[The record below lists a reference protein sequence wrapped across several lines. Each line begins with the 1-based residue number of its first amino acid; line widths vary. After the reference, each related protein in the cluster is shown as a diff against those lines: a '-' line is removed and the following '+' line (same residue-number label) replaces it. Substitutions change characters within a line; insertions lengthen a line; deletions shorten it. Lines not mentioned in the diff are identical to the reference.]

1 QPGALNASPLS
12 SPTAVLTG
20 RRIDASWRV
29 AAFSP
34 ARGWSLVT
42 AFPSP
47 ATTPACA
54 KPIPGSKVPTCY
66 FAPCYLAPLPV
77 RPFRSAT
84 NAGSPR
90 PRPPH
95 CFWPV
100 AASPN
105 SPAGCAS
112 CLHSP
117 LGLLPPS
124 GSKRSAEFAAC
135 QARLPN
141 PPDFLSL
148 PAARLLSLDISATD
162 HRSRSATFP
171 EACCSS
177 NLLEPLPLCPHNGF
191 SSIVFLGAG
200 ALFLKLFAPCF

>member
-1 QPGALNASPLS
+1 MLPGAPQ
-12 SPTAVLTG
+12 PF
-20 RRIDASWRV
+20 
-29 AAFSP
+29 FSP
-34 ARGWSLVT
+34 YRGWSLVT

-66 FAPCYLAPLPV
+66 SAPCCLLPLPV

-84 NAGSPR
+84 RTGSPQSW
-90 PRPPH
+90 PPH
-95 CFWPV
+95 SFGPV
-100 AASPN
+100 AASTC
-105 SPAGCAS
+105 SPAGFAS

-148 PAARLLSLDISATD
+148 PAARLLSLDISAAD
-162 HRSRSATFP
+162 HRSWSATFP

-177 NLLEPLPLCPHNGF
+177 NLLEPPLICPYNGF
-191 SSIVFLGAG
+191 SSI
-200 ALFLKLFAPCF
+200 LF

>member
-1 QPGALNASPLS
+1 MLPGASQPF
-12 SPTAVLTG
+12 
-20 RRIDASWRV
+20 
-29 AAFSP
+29 FSP
-34 ARGWSLVT
+34 HRGRSLVT

-66 FAPCYLAPLPV
+66 FAPCYLALLPV
-77 RPFRSAT
+77 RPFCSTT

-90 PRPPH
+90 LRPLPR
-95 CFWPV
+95 FWPV

-105 SPAGCAS
+105 NPAGCAF

-117 LGLLPPS
+117 PGLLPPS
-124 GSKRSAEFAAC
+124 GSKRSAEFAAR

-148 PAARLLSLDISATD
+148 PAARFLSLDFLAAD
-162 HRSRSATFP
+162 HRSWSATFP

-177 NLLEPLPLCPHNGF
+177 NLLEPLPICPHNGF
-191 SSIVFLGAG
+191 SSTLIVVSNSF
-200 ALFLKLFAPCF
+200 FLKIYFLCFESVTVKLRCIFCG

>member
-1 QPGALNASPLS
+1 MLPGASQPF
-12 SPTAVLTG
+12 
-20 RRIDASWRV
+20 
-29 AAFSP
+29 FSL
-34 ARGWSLVT
+34 ARGRSPVT

-47 ATTPACA
+47 ATTYACA
-54 KPIPGSKVPTCY
+54 KPIPGSKVLACY
-66 FAPCYLAPLPV
+66 FAPCYLALLPV
-77 RPFRSAT
+77 RPSSSAT

-90 PRPPH
+90 PRPLH
-95 CFWPV
+95 RFWPV

-117 LGLLPPS
+117 PGLLPPS
-124 GSKRSAEFAAC
+124 GSKRSAGFAAC

-148 PAARLLSLDISATD
+148 PAARFLSLDFLAAD
-162 HRSRSATFP
+162 HRSWSATFP

-177 NLLEPLPLCPHNGF
+177 NLLEPLSICPHNGF
-191 SSIVFLGAG
+191 SSTFFLILNP
-200 ALFLKLFAPCF
+200 LFLNMYFLCFETVTVNHGCIFCE

>member
-1 QPGALNASPLS
+1 MLPGASQPF
-12 SPTAVLTG
+12 
-20 RRIDASWRV
+20 
-29 AAFSP
+29 FSP
-34 ARGWSLVT
+34 ARGRSPVT

-54 KPIPGSKVPTCY
+54 KPIPGSKVLACY
-66 FAPCYLAPLPV
+66 FAPRYLAPLPV

-84 NAGSPR
+84 DPGSPR

-95 CFWPV
+95 CLWPV
-100 AASPN
+100 AVSPN
-105 SPAGCAS
+105 SPADCAS

-124 GSKRSAEFAAC
+124 GSKRSAEFAAS

-148 PAARLLSLDISATD
+148 PAARFLSLDFLAAD
-162 HRSRSATFP
+162 HRSWSATFP
-171 EACCSS
+171 ETCCSS
-177 NLLEPLPLCPHNGF
+177 NLLEPLLICPHNAV
-191 SSIVFLGAG
+191 SSILFVVFAP
-200 ALFLKLFAPCF
+200 LFLSIYFLCF

>member
-1 QPGALNASPLS
+1 MLPGASQPF
-12 SPTAVLTG
+12 
-20 RRIDASWRV
+20 
-29 AAFSP
+29 FSP
-34 ARGWSLVT
+34 ARGRSPVT

-54 KPIPGSKVPTCY
+54 KPIPGSKVLACY
-66 FAPCYLAPLPV
+66 FAPCYLALLPV

-84 NAGSPR
+84 YAGSPR
-90 PRPPH
+90 LRPPH
-95 CFWPV
+95 RFWPV

-117 LGLLPPS
+117 PGLLPPS
-124 GSKRSAEFAAC
+124 GSKRSTGFAAC
-135 QARLPN
+135 QTRLPN

-148 PAARLLSLDISATD
+148 PAARFLSLDFLAAD
-162 HRSRSATFP
+162 HRSWSATFP

-177 NLLEPLPLCPHNGF
+177 NLLEPLSICSYRGF
-191 SSIVFLGAG
+191 SSTPFVDSTTFFLSIY
-200 ALFLKLFAPCF
+200 FLCF

>member
-1 QPGALNASPLS
+1 MLPGASQPF
-12 SPTAVLTG
+12 
-20 RRIDASWRV
+20 
-29 AAFSP
+29 FSP
-34 ARGWSLVT
+34 DWDRSLVT

-54 KPIPGSKVPTCY
+54 KPIPGSKVLTCY
-66 FAPCYLAPLPV
+66 FATRYLAPPPV

-84 NAGSPR
+84 HAGSPR
-90 PRPPH
+90 LRPPH
-95 CFWPV
+95 SFWPV

-105 SPAGCAS
+105 NPAGCAS

-117 LGLLPPS
+117 PGLLPPS

-141 PPDFLSL
+141 SPDFLSL
-148 PAARLLSLDISATD
+148 PAARFLSLDFLAAD
-162 HRSRSATFP
+162 HRSWSATFP

-177 NLLEPLPLCPHNGF
+177 NLLEPLSLCPHHGF
-191 SSIVFLGAG
+191 WSSPFCDSQP
-200 ALFLKLFAPCF
+200 LFLNIYFLCFE

>member
-1 QPGALNASPLS
+1 MLPGASQPF
-12 SPTAVLTG
+12 
-20 RRIDASWRV
+20 
-29 AAFSP
+29 FSP
-34 ARGWSLVT
+34 VRGRSLVT

-54 KPIPGSKVPTCY
+54 KPIPGSKVLACY

-90 PRPPH
+90 PRPLH
-95 CFWPV
+95 RFWPV

-105 SPAGCAS
+105 SPADCAS
-112 CLHSP
+112 RLHSP
-117 LGLLPPS
+117 PGLLPPS
-124 GSKRSAEFAAC
+124 GLKCSAGFAAC

-148 PAARLLSLDISATD
+148 PAARFLSLDFLAAD

-177 NLLEPLPLCPHNGF
+177 NLLEPLLICPHNGF
-191 SSIVFLGAG
+191 SSTIIVIPNHFFLSIY
-200 ALFLKLFAPCF
+200 FLCF

>member
-1 QPGALNASPLS
+1 MLPGASQPF
-12 SPTAVLTG
+12 
-20 RRIDASWRV
+20 
-29 AAFSP
+29 FSP
-34 ARGWSLVT
+34 ARGRSPVT

-54 KPIPGSKVPTCY
+54 KPIPGSKVLACY
-66 FAPCYLAPLPV
+66 FAPCYLALLPV

-90 PRPPH
+90 LRPPH
-95 CFWPV
+95 SFWPV

-105 SPAGCAS
+105 NPTGCA
-112 CLHSP
+112 CRLHSP
-117 LGLLPPS
+117 SGLLPPS
-124 GSKRSAEFAAC
+124 GSKRSAVFAAC

-148 PAARLLSLDISATD
+148 PAARFLSLDFLAAD
-162 HRSRSATFP
+162 HRSWSATFP

-177 NLLEPLPLCPHNGF
+177 NLLEPLSLCPHNGL
-191 SSIVFLGAG
+191 SSSPFVIPGPFFLTIY
-200 ALFLKLFAPCF
+200 FLCF

>member
-1 QPGALNASPLS
+1 MGPAWRAQKKWFQVIRFAALPTAGMPGTETSQSGALNASPLR
-12 SPTAVLTG
+12 SPAAVSPATG
-20 RRIDASWRV
+20 SMLPGASQPF
-29 AAFSP
+29 FSP

-47 ATTPACA
+47 ATTPASA

-66 FAPCYLAPLPV
+66 FAPCYLLPLPV

-84 NAGSPR
+84 RTGSPQSW
-90 PRPPH
+90 PPH
-95 CFWPV
+95 SFEPV
-100 AASPN
+100 AASTS

-112 CLHSP
+112 CLHFP

-148 PAARLLSLDISATD
+148 PAAR
-162 HRSRSATFP
+162 FY
-171 EACCSS
+171 
-177 NLLEPLPLCPHNGF
+177 F
-191 SSIVFLGAG
+191 
-200 ALFLKLFAPCF
+200 

>member
-1 QPGALNASPLS
+1 MLPGASQPF
-12 SPTAVLTG
+12 
-20 RRIDASWRV
+20 
-29 AAFSP
+29 FSP
-34 ARGWSLVT
+34 ARGRSPVT

-54 KPIPGSKVPTCY
+54 KPIPGSKVLACY
-66 FAPCYLAPLPV
+66 FAPCYLALLPV

-84 NAGSPR
+84 VAGSPR
-90 PRPPH
+90 LRPPH
-95 CFWPV
+95 RFWPV

-105 SPAGCAS
+105 SLTDCTLR
-112 CLHSP
+112 LHSP
-117 LGLLPPS
+117 PGNLPPS

-148 PAARLLSLDISATD
+148 PAARVLSLDFLAAD

-177 NLLEPLPLCPHNGF
+177 NLLEPLLICPHNRF
-191 SSIVFLGAG
+191 WSSLFVIPRPFFLNIY
-200 ALFLKLFAPCF
+200 FLCFELVAVNPRCIICE